1 MESSN
6 KLVVEERLK
15 GSGMDWVEQ
24 NVKTM
29 RASISPIT
37 CSTAAGWAS
46 RCHCSWRSALRR
58 CGGLAAPRGRPPTRA
73 NLWLGAVALFFALCV
88 ALRDAP
94 FLIALDLLATLGL
107 LLLLAANYR
116 GAALARLPGGRV
128 LTRAAIATAEI
139 SLRPMPLAL
148 QSLGSVRITTEQT
161 RRLVPVGRGLA
172 LAAPV
177 LIVFTGL
184 LMAADSVFVSYVI
197 QAFSLELPFDP
208 SVILAH
214 ATIAGIVAWLYAGGA
229 LTVLSHAA
237 PAFPQQH
244 IKV

>member
-1 MESSN
+1 M
-6 KLVVEERLK
+6 
-15 GSGMDWVEQ
+15 
-24 NVKTM
+24 
-29 RASISPIT
+29 
-37 CSTAAGWAS
+37 
-46 RCHCSWRSALRR
+46 
-58 CGGLAAPRGRPPTRA
+58 
-73 NLWLGAVALFFALCV
+73 ALFFGLCV

-94 FLIALDLLATLGL
+94 FLIALDLLATLG

-161 RRLVPVGRGLA
+161 RRLVPVGRGLM

-184 LMAADSVFVSYVI
+184 LMAADSVFASYVI
-197 QAFSLELPFDP
+197 QAFCLELPFDP

-214 ATIAGIVAWLYAGGA
+214 ATIAGIVAWLYAGA
-229 LTVLSHAA
+229 LTALSHAA

-244 IKV
+244 IKM